1 MARTQEF
8 DESEAL
14 TAAMHA
20 FRKFGYN
27 GVSIKTLEAETGLSS
42 GSIYNSFGGK
52 EEVFRRVLAHYNET
66 VVAKRIQ
73 IHLHVTD
80 PVAGLISLFASLLD
94 EPGNGAFGC
103 LLTNSAVEFSGQG
116 SLAGASV
123 QAGFHMFLTAFR
135 ETLMRLPGLSEE
147 AASLKAMRLL
157 IYYQGLL
164 VLIRHG
170 QDKSALKHALEAEI
184 KAITGETDA

>member
-8 DESEAL
+8 DEGEAL

-20 FRKFGYN
+20 FRKFGYA

-52 EEVFRRVLAHYNET
+52 EDVYRRVLAHYNET
-66 VVAKRIQ
+66 VVTKRISV
-73 IHLHVTD
+73 HLGKSD
-80 PVAGLISLFASLLD
+80 PVEGLISLFESLLD
-94 EPGNGAFGC
+94 EPGHGAFGC
-103 LLTNSAVEFSGQG
+103 LLTNSAVEFSGQD

-123 QAGFHMFLTAFR
+123 RTGFDMFLSAFR
-135 ETLMRLPGLSEE
+135 GALLRVQEMDAQS
-147 AASLKAMRLL
+147 ADLKALRLL

-170 QDKSALKHALEAEI
+170 QDKFALKSTIDTEI
-184 KAITGETDA
+184 KSIIGVTHA